1 MFYSASTHGFY
12 SSSIHGDNIPADAK
26 EITKEQH
33 AALLQGQSVGK
44 IISPDVNGYPVL
56 IEQEP
61 PTIEQI
67 RAGMKCT
74 AYQIRQAL
82 SVAGLRDQVEAAV
95 AAGDQAM
102 QDAWHY
108 AQTFERLH
116 PKILAIGTALGQT
129 EQQLDDLFTL
139 GMTLQP

>member
-1 MFYSASTHGFY
+1 MYYSKITNGFY
-12 SSSIHGDNIPADAK
+12 DLLIHGNNIPPDAV
-26 EITKEQH
+26 EITSEQH
-33 AALLQGQSVGK
+33 IALLNGQASGK
-44 IISPDVNGYPVL
+44 VISANENGYPAL
-56 IEQEP
+56 IDQNP
-61 PTIEQI
+61 QTIEQI